1 MKTTLKIVLLVST
14 VTLGA
19 CSQNL
24 VEFPNDPNFA
34 PVIPERMPI
43 QTPDMGSIYYLQQG
57 TSLSLYEDIK
67 AHHVGDLI
75 TVMLTEKTDATKKAE
90 NTYQKNDQNTTPE
103 PTLFGISPPAAEWK
117 FPKELPIPLTTTAN
131 LGLATNINSQ
141 RSFTGT
147 ADGKQNNKLS
157 GTISVVV
164 TQIYPNGNLFVRG
177 EKWININDGNE
188 YIRLSGIIR
197 PEDVSPNNTIDS
209 NRIADARISYSG
221 TGTFANQN
229 KQGWLTR
236 FLSSPYWPI

>member
-1 MKTTLKIVLLVST
+1 MKRILKVVISLSTLL
-14 VTLGA
+14 LGA
-19 CSQNL
+19 CANNI

-34 PVIPERMPI
+34 PVIPERMPV
-43 QTPDMGSIYYLQQG
+43 QTPDMGSIYYLQEG

-67 AHHVGDLI
+67 ALHVGDLI
-75 TVMLTEKTDATKKAE
+75 TVMLTERTVATKKAE
-90 NTYQKNDQNTTPE
+90 NTYQKNDVNNTPE
-103 PTLFGISPPAAEWK
+103 PTLFGTTRADYTL
-117 FPKELPIPLTTTAN
+117 PKELPVPLLTTAN

-147 ADGKQNNKLS
+147 ADGKQNNKLT

-164 TQIYPNGNLFVRG
+164 TQIYPNGNLQVRG
-177 EKWININDGNE
+177 EKWVNINDGNE

-197 PEDVSPNNTIDS
+197 PQDVNPNNTIDS

>member
-1 MKTTLKIVLLVST
+1 MQTKIKIILLACSALW
-14 VTLGA
+14 LGA
-19 CSQNL
+19 CGNI

-34 PVIPERMPI
+34 PVIPERMPV
-43 QTPDMGSIYYLQQG
+43 QTPDMGSIYYLQEG

-67 AHHVGDLI
+67 ALHVGDLI
-75 TVMLTEKTDATKKAE
+75 TVILAEVTDATKKAE

-103 PTLFGISPPAAEWK
+103 PNLFGTTADWK
-117 FPKELPIPLTTTAN
+117 FPKELPIPLQTTAN

-147 ADGKQNNKLS
+147 SDGKQNNKLT

-177 EKWININDGNE
+177 EKWVNINDGQE

-197 PEDVSPNNTIDS
+197 PRDVDPNNTINS

>member
-1 MKTTLKIVLLVST
+1 MQTKIKNLLLACCTLWF
-14 VTLGA
+14 GA
-19 CSQNL
+19 CANI

-34 PVIPERMPI
+34 PVIPERMPV
-43 QTPDMGSIYYLQQG
+43 QTPDMGSIYYLQEG

-67 AHHVGDLI
+67 ALHVGDLI
-75 TVMLTEKTDATKKAE
+75 TVILSEKTDATKKAE

-103 PTLFGISPPAAEWK
+103 PNLFGTQAEWK
-117 FPKELPIPLTTTAN
+117 FPKELPIPLQTTAN

-147 ADGKQNNKLS
+147 SDGKQNNKLT

-177 EKWININDGNE
+177 EKWVNINDGQE

-197 PEDVSPNNTIDS
+197 PRDVDPNNTIDS

>member
-1 MKTTLKIVLLVST
+1 MNAKIKMMMVISSIA
-14 VTLGA
+14 LGA
-19 CSQNL
+19 CSNL

-34 PVIPERMPI
+34 PVIPERMPV

-57 TSLSLYEDIK
+57 TSISLYEDIK

-75 TVMLTEKTDATKKAE
+75 TVFLTEKTDATKKAE
-90 NTYQKNDQNTTPE
+90 NTYQKNDSNQTPE
-103 PTLFGISPPAAEWK
+103 PTLFGISTAQWK
-117 FPKELPIPLTTTAN
+117 FPKELPIPLDNTAN

-164 TQIYPNGNLFVRG
+164 TQIYPNGNLQVRG
-177 EKWININDGNE
+177 EKWININEGKE

-197 PEDVSPNNTIDS
+197 PEDVTPSNTIDS

-221 TGTFANQN
+221 TGAFANQN

-236 FLSSPYWPI
+236 FLASPYWPI